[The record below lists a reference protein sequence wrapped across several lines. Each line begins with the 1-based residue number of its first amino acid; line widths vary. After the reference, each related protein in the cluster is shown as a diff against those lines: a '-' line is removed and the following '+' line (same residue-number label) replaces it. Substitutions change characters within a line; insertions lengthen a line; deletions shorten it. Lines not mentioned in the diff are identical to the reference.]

1 MRIMTRNSAQA
12 LPQVLNGRRFVVPDY
27 QRPYSWQT
35 QQLEDLWHDLDLMT
49 DRSKHYTGT
58 LVLKDLDQE
67 MMDDA
72 GDVYVDCEVVDGQ
85 QRLTT
90 CLILISELRQAL
102 LNLPHAL
109 ATSRAEN
116 LEKSYGRL
124 IVGGLPK
131 ARLELGEDLNTHW
144 MEVILDKG
152 QQSKQTLTEGE
163 IRLDSA
169 KDFFKIRLDE
179 LTAGLD
185 PNEAL
190 NALQR
195 LQIRLT
201 HGLQFLIYEIEP
213 NSHAGEIFETLNGRG
228 RPLTSM
234 EKIKN
239 YLLFLA
245 DYAPENSR
253 GTLASEINRAW
264 SNIYALLAGLD
275 TDESLVLRAHWLAT
289 HQPRAQNWKGSVSV
303 RQRFARERYVPG
315 SARLSSR
322 GVDENPEGPIRLV
335 QDVRSY
341 VRSLEQCAMFAAEF
355 HSFEAKYQSFGNSI
369 SPREARSSAARL
381 RHTDTI
387 APFMPLIFAA
397 RLLHPEDGK
406 FYTRLIDA
414 CERYAARVYL
424 IGQRR
429 TNTGRSR
436 LNTLAH
442 ELYCGRKSTSETLQ
456 QIALFTLDYA
466 NDEIIRAGLS
476 STQNW
481 YLRRSHKYF
490 LYEYELSMASRID
503 DVPPF
508 STYAESSNRG
518 RTTEHILPQNPDWNS
533 GQWSTFSRE
542 EHMSLVNSIG
552 NLVLTDDNSRYSNHP
567 FDRKKGTAHAKGSCY
582 ATSRLAQEREI
593 AEVDDWTPEE
603 VRERG
608 RRLQSWALKRW
619 HVERPS
625 TTQVIVIGSEDDD
638 EDADAENASTS

>member
-1 MRIMTRNSAQA
+1 MTPNSAQA

-49 DRSKHYTGT
+49 DKSKHYTGT
-58 LVLKDLDQE
+58 LVLKDLDRE
-67 MMDDA
+67 VMDDA
-72 GDVYVDCEVVDGQ
+72 GDVYVECEVVDGQ

-90 CLILISELRQAL
+90 CLILIAELRQAL
-102 LNLPHAL
+102 LKLPHDL
-109 ATSRAEN
+109 AAPRAEN

-124 IVGGLPK
+124 VVGGLPQ
-131 ARLELGEDLNTHW
+131 ARLQLGEDLNKHW
-144 MEVILDKG
+144 MEVILGNG
-152 QQSKQTLTEGE
+152 QQSKQILTEGE
-163 IRLDSA
+163 IRLDGA
-169 KDFFKIRLDE
+169 KDFFRIKLDE
-179 LTAGLD
+179 LTADLD
-185 PNEAL
+185 PNDAL
-190 NALQR
+190 RVLQR
-195 LQIRLT
+195 LQTRLT
-201 HGLQFLIYEIEP
+201 HGLHFLIYEIEP
-213 NSHAGEIFETLNGRG
+213 SSHAGEIFETLNGRG

-253 GTLASEINRAW
+253 GTLAREINQAW
-264 SNIYALLAGLD
+264 SNIYALLASQD

-289 HQPRAQNWKGSVSV
+289 HQPRAQNWKGSVSIK
-303 RQRFARERYVPG
+303 QRFARERYVPG

-322 GVDENPEGPIRLV
+322 GGEDKNPEGPIRLV

-355 HSFEAKYQSFGNSI
+355 HSLEAKYQSFGNSI
-369 SPREARSSAARL
+369 SLREARSSAARL
-381 RHTDTI
+381 KRTDTI

-397 RLLHPEDGK
+397 RLLHPGDGK
-406 FYTRLIDA
+406 FYTRLLDA

-429 TNTGRSR
+429 TNTGSSR

-442 ELYCGRKSTSETLQ
+442 ELYCGRKSTGETLQ
-456 QIALFTLDYA
+456 QITHFTLDYA

-490 LYEYELSMASRID
+490 LYEYELSLASRVD

-508 STYAESSNRG
+508 STYADSSNRG
-518 RTTEHILPQNPDWNS
+518 RTTEHILPQNPNWDS
-533 GQWSTFSRE
+533 GQWSAFSQE
-542 EHMSLVNSIG
+542 EHTTLVNSIG
-552 NLVLTDDNSRYSNHP
+552 NLVLTDDNSHYSNHS
-567 FDRKKGTAHAKGSCY
+567 FDRKKGSAQAKGPCY

-593 AEVDDWTPEE
+593 AEVDDWTPEQ

-619 HVERPS
+619 YVERPS
-625 TTQVIVIGSEDDD
+625 TTQVIVAGSEDDD
-638 EDADAENASTS
+638 EDTETEAVSNL